1 MGKSSGRGG
10 ARTAFE
16 TELQRQRTERR
27 RGGLFVLDRAF
38 SFRHCLPQQKFDLRI
53 HTAQIIRRPLLDL
66 FPQIRRDP
74 EQKGF
79 ALFRGHVR
87 CRACRY

>member
-1 MGKSSGRGG
+1 MVKSR
-10 ARTAFE
+10 
-16 TELQRQRTERR
+16 
-27 RGGLFVLDRAF
+27 GLFVLDRAF
-38 SFRHCLPQQKFDLRI
+38 SFRHCLPQHKFDLCI
-53 HTAQIIRRPLLDL
+53 HAAQIIRRPFLDFL
-66 FPQIRRDP
+66 PQIRRNP